1 MMTERVVSEVGCTA
15 VSAVLEE
22 LSKRHASVRRRLAGL
37 STTVYPRHE
46 EFTVKICEFDAAGLA
61 SVLKQLSFMTQT
73 KVYLFWRKQS

>member
-15 VSAVLEE
+15 VSVVLEE

-37 STTVYPRHE
+37 STVYPRHE
-46 EFTVKICEFDAAGLA
+46 EFTAKICEFDAAGLA
-61 SVLKQLSFMTQT
+61 SVLKRLSFMTQT